1 MGASKIVRMVAVA
14 AALIFAFW
22 TTFDY
27 AGLVLAILGLGV
39 GYFVEAERRTLY
51 LVTVVA
57 LSAAAV
63 SGSLDIDT
71 LGVVGDKITAIFGN
85 VSKILNAGALVVIG
99 TGIYEKV
106 ME

>member
-1 MGASKIVRMVAVA
+1 MGAAKIVRMVATA
-14 AALIFAFW
+14 AAVVFAFW
-22 TTFDY
+22 TTFEY
-27 AGLVLAILGLGV
+27 ATLLMAVIGLGI

-57 LSAAAV
+57 LSVAGGGLGAIPAA
-63 SGSLDIDT
+63 GEY
-71 LGVVGDKITAIFGN
+71 ITAIFGN
-85 VSKILNAGALVVIG
+85 VSTIINAGALVVIG

>member
-1 MGASKIVRMVAVA
+1 MGPAKIVRMLATA
-14 AALIFAFW
+14 AAVIFAFY
-22 TTFDY
+22 TTFEY
-27 AGLVLAILGLGV
+27 AALLMAILGLGV

-57 LSAAAV
+57 LSVASGGLGAIPAA
-63 SGSLDIDT
+63 GEY
-71 LGVVGDKITAIFGN
+71 ITAIFGN
-85 VSKILNAGALVVIG
+85 VSTIINAGALVVIG

>member
-1 MGASKIVRMVAVA
+1 MGPAKIVRMVATA
-14 AALIFAFW
+14 AAVVFAFW
-22 TTFDY
+22 KFEY
-27 AGLVLAILGLGV
+27 AGLLMAILGLGI

-57 LSAAAV
+57 LSVAGGGLGAIPAA
-63 SGSLDIDT
+63 GEY
-71 LGVVGDKITAIFGN
+71 ITAIFGN
-85 VSKILNAGALVVIG
+85 VSTIINAGALVVIG

>member
-1 MGASKIVRMVAVA
+1 MAATA
-14 AALIFAFW
+14 AAIIFAFW
-22 TTFDY
+22 TFEYT
-27 AGLVLAILGLGV
+27 GLLLAVLGLGI

-57 LSAAAV
+57 LATATV
-63 SGSLDIDT
+63 SGALDEIPA
-71 LGVVGDKITAIFGN
+71 VGDYITAIFEN
-85 VSKILNAGALVVIG
+85 VSSILNAGALVVIG

>member
-1 MGASKIVRMVAVA
+1 MGPAKIVRMVATA
-14 AALIFAFW
+14 AAVVFAFW
-22 TTFDY
+22 TTFEY
-27 AGLVLAILGLGV
+27 ATLLMVVLGLGV

-57 LSAAAV
+57 LSVASGGLGAIPAA
-63 SGSLDIDT
+63 GEY
-71 LGVVGDKITAIFGN
+71 ITAIFGN
-85 VSKILNAGALVVIG
+85 VSTIINAGALVVIG

>member
-1 MGASKIVRMVAVA
+1 MGASKIVRMVAA
-14 AALIFAFW
+14 AAAIIFAFW
-22 TTFDY
+22 TTFEY
-27 AGLVLAILGLGV
+27 AGIVLAVLGLGV

-57 LSAAAV
+57 LGAAGV
-63 SGSLDIDT
+63 SGALNDIPT
-71 LGVVGDKITAIFGN
+71 LGGYVEAIFDN
-85 VSKILNAGALVVIG
+85 VSSILNGGALVVIG